1 LSLSGAPGATVGE
14 TLRHDSLARSAADWI
29 AAHIISGDIKPGEK
43 LTETALAERMGISRS
58 PVREALQALSRDGL
72 ITVEPRRGAR
82 VNRLDAQDAADLYAC
97 RLLIEPPCIALAT
110 ATLTDATAAKLEKTF
125 QRMAAAVAAR
135 DSMEYVDALKHYNW
149 TVLAACPNRILSDYA
164 QSSWRRALRYWD
176 LLVRGS
182 DNYPAES
189 LARNQ
194 NLHAAIRARAAAE
207 TKQAAVDILEH
218 GRDALLLILGHLSVG
233 ETKETP
239 CQPTDTPDTV
249 HIPT

>member
-1 LSLSGAPGATVGE
+1 MSMSGAPGAAVGE

-43 LTETALAERMGISRS
+43 LTESGLAERMGISRS

-82 VNRLDAQDAADLYAC
+82 VSRLNAQDAADLYTC
-97 RLLIEPPCIALAT
+97 RLLLEPPCTALA
-110 ATLTDATAAKLEKTF
+110 AEALTDAKAAELENTF

-164 QSSWRRALRYWD
+164 QSSWRSALRYWD
-176 LLVRGS
+176 LLVRGPG
-182 DNYPAES
+182 NYPAES
-189 LARNQ
+189 LARNET
-194 NLHAAIRARAAAE
+194 LHAAIRARATAE
-207 TKQAAVDILEH
+207 AQQAAVDILEH
-218 GRDALLLILGHLSVG
+218 GRDALLQILGHLSAG
-233 ETKETP
+233 EHADSP
-239 CQPTDTPDTV
+239 SQ
-249 HIPT
+249 IPASP

>member
-1 LSLSGAPGATVGE
+1 MSMSGAPGAALGE

-43 LTETALAERMGISRS
+43 LTETGLAERMGISRS

-82 VNRLDAQDAADLYAC
+82 VNRLNAQDAADLYTC
-97 RLLIEPPCIALAT
+97 RLLLEPPCTALA
-110 ATLTDATAAKLEKTF
+110 AEALTDATAAELENTF

-164 QSSWRRALRYWD
+164 QSSWRSALRYWD
-176 LLVRGS
+176 LLVRGPG
-182 DNYPAES
+182 NYPAES
-189 LARNQ
+189 LARNE

-207 TKQAAVDILEH
+207 AKQATAGILEH
-218 GRDALLLILGHLSVG
+218 GRDELLRILGHLSVG
-233 ETKETP
+233 EHADSPSEVP
-239 CQPTDTPDTV
+239 ASP
-249 HIPT
+249 